1 MTRRI
6 AGWSLFVLFFSI
18 LQYASRL
25 TDGEPP
31 KDFAYQWA
39 SSIGGLIEYSIVLG
53 LALLITRGLDR
64 RSVLGFRRPSSWWR
78 ALGISMLVVI
88 ALLVATAI
96 VAPFGDPEQEQG
108 LIPSGWDSHRIA
120 QFTAFAIV
128 VTLVGPIVE
137 ELMFRGVGY
146 GLLEPFGRSRAI
158 IIVGL
163 AFALIHGLVAGF
175 PVIAVFGIGMT
186 YLRGRTGSIYPCMV
200 LHACYNGLGL
210 ALGVA
215 T

>member
-6 AGWSLFVLFFSI
+6 AGWSLFVVFFSI
-18 LQYASRL
+18 LQYGSRFS
-25 TDGEPP
+25 DGEPP
-31 KDFAYQWA
+31 KDFAYPWI

-64 RSVLGFRRPSSWWR
+64 RSVLGLRRPSSWWR
-78 ALGISMLVVI
+78 ALGISVLVII
-88 ALLVATAI
+88 ALLVASAL
-96 VAPFGDPEQEQG
+96 VAPFGNPGREQG
-108 LIPSGWDSHRIA
+108 LVPSGWDSHRAA
-120 QFTAFAIV
+120 QFVAFAIV

-146 GLLEPFGRSRAI
+146 GLLEPFGRTRAVV
-158 IIVGL
+158 IVGL

-175 PVIAVFGIGMT
+175 PVIAAFGIGIT
-186 YLRGRTGSIYPCMV
+186 YLRSRTDSIYPCIA
-200 LHACYNGLGL
+200 LHASYNALGL
-210 ALGVA
+210 ALGIA

>member
-1 MTRRI
+1 MHRSSACWRSSHDQADRRLEPVRPLLLDPPI
-6 AGWSLFVLFFSI
+6 
-18 LQYASRL
+18 RL
-25 TDGEPP
+25 AADRRRTAE
-31 KDFAYQWA
+31 
-39 SSIGGLIEYSIVLG
+39 GLRLPMG
-53 LALLITRGLDR
+53 LEH

-88 ALLVATAI
+88 ALLVASAI

-163 AFALIHGLVAGF
+163 AFALIHGLV
-175 PVIAVFGIGMT
+175 
-186 YLRGRTGSIYPCMV
+186 
-200 LHACYNGLGL
+200 
-210 ALGVA
+210 
-215 T
+215 

>member
-1 MTRRI
+1 MTGRI
-6 AGWSLFVLFFSI
+6 AGWSLFVAFFSI
-18 LQYASRL
+18 LQYVSRF
-25 TDGEPP
+25 TGGEPP
-31 KDFAYQWA
+31 KDLAYDWI
-39 SSIGGLIEYSIVLG
+39 SSIGGLVEYSVVLG

-64 RSVLGFRRPSSWWR
+64 RSVLGLRRPSSWWR
-78 ALGISMLVVI
+78 ALGISVLVVI
-88 ALLVATAI
+88 ALLVASAL
-96 VAPFGDPEQEQG
+96 VAPFGNPGREQG

-158 IIVGL
+158 VIVGL

-175 PVIAVFGIGMT
+175 PVIATFGIGMT
-186 YLRGRTGSIYPCMV
+186 YLRSRTDSIYPCMA
-200 LHACYNGLGL
+200 LHTCYNALGL

>member
-1 MTRRI
+1 MTKRI
-6 AGWSLFVLFFSI
+6 AGWSLFVVFFSI
-18 LQYASRL
+18 LQYASRF
-25 TDGEPP
+25 TSSEPP
-31 KDFAYQWA
+31 KDFAYQWS
-39 SSIGGLIEYSIVLG
+39 SSIGGLVEYGIVLG

-64 RSVLGFRRPSSWWR
+64 RRVLGLRRPSSWWR
-78 ALGISMLVVI
+78 ALGISVLVVI
-88 ALLVATAI
+88 ALLVASAL
-96 VAPFGDPEQEQG
+96 VAPFGNPGREQG
-108 LIPSGWDSHRIA
+108 LVPSGWDSHRIA

-146 GLLEPFGRSRAI
+146 GLLEPFGRTRAI
-158 IIVGL
+158 VIVGL

-175 PVIAVFGIGMT
+175 PVIATFGIGIT
-186 YLRGRTGSIYPCMV
+186 YLRSRTDSVYPCIV
-200 LHACYNGLGL
+200 LHASYNALGL

>member
-6 AGWSLFVLFFSI
+6 AGWSLFVAFFSI

-39 SSIGGLIEYSIVLG
+39 SSIGGLIEYGIVLG

-64 RSVLGFRRPSSWWR
+64 RRVLGLRRPSSWWR
-78 ALGISMLVVI
+78 ALGISVLVVI
-88 ALLVATAI
+88 ALLVASAL
-96 VAPFGDPEQEQG
+96 VAPFGNPGREQG
-108 LIPSGWDSHRIA
+108 LVPSGWDSHRIA

-146 GLLEPFGRSRAI
+146 GLLEPFGRTRAI
-158 IIVGL
+158 VIVGL

-175 PVIAVFGIGMT
+175 PVIATFGIGIT
-186 YLRGRTGSIYPCMV
+186 YLRSRTDSIYPCIV
-200 LHACYNGLGL
+200 LHASYNALGL
-210 ALGVA
+210 ALGVTA
-215 T
+215 

>member
-1 MTRRI
+1 MTKRI
-6 AGWSLFVLFFSI
+6 AGWSLFVLSFSI
-18 LQYASRL
+18 LQYASRIS
-25 TDGEPP
+25 DGEPP

-64 RSVLGFRRPSSWWR
+64 RSVLGLRRPSSWWR
-78 ALGISMLVVI
+78 ALGISLLVVI
-88 ALLVATAI
+88 AVLVAGA
-96 VAPFGDPEQEQG
+96 VVEPFGNPESEQG

-128 VTLVGPIVE
+128 VTFVGPIVE

-146 GLLEPFGRSRAI
+146 GLLEPFGRVRAI
-158 IIVGL
+158 VIVGL
-163 AFALIHGLVAGF
+163 AFALIHGLFAGF
-175 PVIAVFGIGMT
+175 PVIAVLGIGIT
-186 YLRGRTGSIYPCMV
+186 YLRSRTGSIYPCIV

>member
-6 AGWSLFVLFFSI
+6 AGWSLFVVFFSI

-39 SSIGGLIEYSIVLG
+39 SSIGGLIEYGIVLG

-64 RSVLGFRRPSSWWR
+64 RSVLGLRRPISWSR
-78 ALGISMLVVI
+78 ALGISVLVVI
-88 ALLVATAI
+88 ALLVTSAI

-146 GLLEPFGRSRAI
+146 GLLEPFGRARAI
-158 IIVGL
+158 VIVGI
-163 AFALIHGLVAGF
+163 AFAFIHGLFAGF
-175 PVIAVFGIGMT
+175 FVIAAFGIGIT
-186 YLRGRTGSIYPCMV
+186 YLRSRTGSIYPCII

-210 ALGVA
+210 ALGIA

>member
-6 AGWSLFVLFFSI
+6 AGWSLFVVFFSI

-64 RSVLGFRRPSSWWR
+64 RSVLGFRRPISWWR
-78 ALGISMLVVI
+78 ALGISVLVVI
-88 ALLVATAI
+88 ALLVTSAI

-146 GLLEPFGRSRAI
+146 GLLEQFGRARAI
-158 IIVGL
+158 VIVGI
-163 AFALIHGLVAGF
+163 AFALIHGLFAGF
-175 PVIAVFGIGMT
+175 LVIAAFGIGIT
-186 YLRGRTGSIYPCMV
+186 YLRSRTGSIYPCII

-210 ALGVA
+210 ALGIA

>member
-6 AGWSLFVLFFSI
+6 AGWSLFVAFFSI

-39 SSIGGLIEYSIVLG
+39 SSIGGLIEYGIVLG

-64 RSVLGFRRPSSWWR
+64 RRVLGLRRPSSWWR
-78 ALGISMLVVI
+78 ALGISVLVVI
-88 ALLVATAI
+88 ALLVASAL
-96 VAPFGDPEQEQG
+96 VAPFGNPGREQG
-108 LIPSGWDSHRIA
+108 LVPSGWDSHRIA

-146 GLLEPFGRSRAI
+146 GLLEPFGRTRAI
-158 IIVGL
+158 VIVGL

-175 PVIAVFGIGMT
+175 PVIATFGIGIT
-186 YLRGRTGSIYPCMV
+186 YLRSRTDSVYPCIV
-200 LHACYNGLGL
+200 LHASYNALGL
-210 ALGVA
+210 ALGVTA
-215 T
+215 

>member
-1 MTRRI
+1 MTKRI
-6 AGWSLFVLFFSI
+6 AGWSLFVAFFSI
-18 LQYASRL
+18 LQYASRF

-64 RSVLGFRRPSSWWR
+64 RSLLGLRRPGSWSR

-88 ALLVATAI
+88 AVI
-96 VAPFGDPEQEQG
+96 VAGVVVEPFGNPEREQG

-128 VTLVGPIVE
+128 VTIVGPIVE

-146 GLLEPFGRSRAI
+146 GLLEPFGRGRAI
-158 IIVGL
+158 VIVGL
-163 AFALIHGLVAGF
+163 AFALIHGLFAGF
-175 PVIAVFGIGMT
+175 LVIATFGIGIT
-186 YLRGRTGSIYPCMV
+186 YLRSRTGSIYPCII
-200 LHACYNGLGL
+200 LHASYNALGL
-210 ALGVA
+210 VLGIV

>member
-6 AGWSLFVLFFSI
+6 AGWSSFVVFFSI
-18 LQYASRL
+18 LQYASRF
-25 TDGEPP
+25 TSGEPP
-31 KDFAYQWA
+31 KDFAYQWI
-39 SSIGGLIEYSIVLG
+39 SSIGGLVEYGIVLG

-64 RSVLGFRRPSSWWR
+64 RRILGLSRPSSWWR
-78 ALGISMLVVI
+78 ALGISVLVVI
-88 ALLVATAI
+88 ALLVASAL
-96 VAPFGDPEQEQG
+96 VAPFGNPGREQG
-108 LIPSGWDSHRIA
+108 LVPSGWDSHRIA

-146 GLLEPFGRSRAI
+146 GLLEPFGRTRAI
-158 IIVGL
+158 VIVGL

-175 PVIAVFGIGMT
+175 PVIATFGIGIT
-186 YLRGRTGSIYPCMV
+186 YLRSRTDSIYPCIV
-200 LHACYNGLGL
+200 LHATYNALGL

-215 T
+215 A